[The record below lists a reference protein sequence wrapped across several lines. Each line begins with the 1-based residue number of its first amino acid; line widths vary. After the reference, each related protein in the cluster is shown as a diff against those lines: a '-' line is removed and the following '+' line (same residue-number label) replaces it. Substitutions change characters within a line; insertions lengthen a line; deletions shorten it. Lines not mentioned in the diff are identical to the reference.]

1 MGLGGRVALR
11 HPRRDD
17 LKSTA
22 TRVAGAL
29 GTGTLV
35 RGLFTALRPDQVKH
49 LPDALV
55 LLALL
60 PFLGLVFSN
69 AYGPLRLYGELRS
82 FERRWDDTSGLRL
95 SRGRKSTRRHGSST
109 TSKRGSIFTSC
120 TVMPSVDAYSANP
133 TAVA

>member
-1 MGLGGRVALR
+1 VGLGGRMGLR

-49 LPDALV
+49 LLDALV

-60 PFLGLVFSN
+60 PFLDLVFPN
-69 AYGPLRLYGELRS
+69 AYGPLRLYGALRS
-82 FERRWDDTSGLRL
+82 LDRRWGDTSGLRL
-95 SRGRKSTRRHGSST
+95 SRERKSTRRHEGST
-109 TSKRGSIFTSC
+109 TSKRGSLFTSC

-133 TAVA
+133 IAVA